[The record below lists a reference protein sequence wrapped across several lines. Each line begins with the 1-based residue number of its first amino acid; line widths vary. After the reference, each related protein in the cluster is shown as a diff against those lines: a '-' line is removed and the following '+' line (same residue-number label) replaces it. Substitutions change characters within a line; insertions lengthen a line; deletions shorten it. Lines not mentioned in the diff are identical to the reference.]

1 MFPSTATFTDFYM
14 KKERTVTEPLLTASI
29 NMFPDQLQHL
39 TDFSMERGR
48 TVTEPL
54 LTASTSIRLINN
66 RTFAGLVT

>member
-1 MFPSTATFTDFYM
+1 M
-14 KKERTVTEPLLTASI
+14 EPLLTASI
-29 NMFPDQLQHL
+29 NTFPSTATL

>member
-1 MFPSTATFTDFYM
+1 MFPSTTTFTDFYM

-29 NMFPDQLQHL
+29 NTFPDQLQHL
-39 TDFSMERGR
+39 DFSMERGR

>member
-1 MFPSTATFTDFYM
+1 MFPSTATFTDFYT
-14 KKERTVTEPLLTASI
+14 KKERTVTEPLFTVSI
-29 NMFPDQLQHL
+29 NTFPDQLQHL
-39 TDFSMERGR
+39 DFSMERGR

>member
-39 TDFSMERGR
+39 QIFLWKEGELERNHCSLPPPQY
-48 TVTEPL
+48 V
-54 LTASTSIRLINN
+54 
-66 RTFAGLVT
+66 